1 MKTIIIIVGV
11 TALYI
16 LFVIVKLI
24 KLNRRAKEI
33 ALRATQD
40 RAMQPAEEE
49 DTTDLHEDGTLSL
62 HDRQY
67 IACGANLAYLHG
79 DRMDTLETDSDQ
91 EEIRGILKRE
101 WHINTRDKLLNNIDW
116 LVNHGHRVYF
126 KPIWNIL
133 TTLPVRERAAELEKL
148 QQEFTAKG
156 DEISVDLYASN
167 ISEGYKHLREEAG
180 CFEGKKCKL
189 DALTWDLGRAIN
201 LCRWGYDAGFLSR
214 DEAIGHIRKYGKE
227 LLHNYT
233 TWTNLGENYL
243 MGFAM
248 WSGDLEQLDELY
260 GAHCD
265 LLSEDSSPWVLLES
279 R

>member
-1 MKTIIIIVGV
+1 MKTFIIVGAV
-11 TALYI
+11 AAIYI
-16 LFVIVKLI
+16 LLVIVKLM

-33 ALRATQD
+33 ALRATQE
-40 RAMQPAEEE
+40 REMQPEKYDDPE
-49 DTTDLHEDGTLSL
+49 LPEDGTLSL

-79 DRMDTLETDSDQ
+79 DRMDTLETDGDQ
-91 EEIRGILKRE
+91 DEIRGMLRRE
-101 WHINTRDKLLNNIDW
+101 WHINSRDKLLTNIDW
-116 LVNHGHRVYF
+116 LVNQGHRVYF
-126 KPIWNIL
+126 KPIWHIL
-133 TTLPVRERAAELEKL
+133 TTLPVREREAALAKL
-148 QQEFTAKG
+148 QEEFTAKG

-167 ISEGYKHLREEAG
+167 ISDGYKHLREEAS

-214 DEAIGHIRKYGKE
+214 DESIAYIRKFGKE

-248 WSGDLEQLDELY
+248 WSGDLEQLDELH

>member
-1 MKTIIIIVGV
+1 MKTFIIVASV
-11 TALYI
+11 AVVYI
-16 LFVIVKLI
+16 LLVIVKLM

-33 ALRATQD
+33 AIRATQE
-40 RAMQPAEEE
+40 RAMQPETD
-49 DTTDLHEDGTLSL
+49 DTPELPEDGTLSL

-79 DRMDTLETDSDQ
+79 DRLDTLETDGDQ
-91 EEIRGILKRE
+91 DEIRGMLKRE
-101 WHINTRDKLLNNIDW
+101 WHINSRDKLLNNIDW
-116 LVNHGHRVYF
+116 LFNHGHRVYF
-126 KPIWNIL
+126 KPIWQIL
-133 TTLPVRERAAELEKL
+133 TTLPVRERQAALEKL
-148 QQEFTAKG
+148 QEEFTTKG

-167 ISEGYKHLREEAG
+167 ISDGYKHLREEAS

-189 DALTWDLGRAIN
+189 DGLTWDLGRAIN

-214 DEAIGHIRKYGKE
+214 DEAIAYIRKFGKE

-248 WSGDLEQLDELY
+248 WSGDLDQLDELH

-265 LLSEDSSPWVLLES
+265 LLSEDSSPWVLLEN